1 MNEAQQIMGTV
12 TLTLSAPIQAHKEE
26 LTKLTLRRPT
36 PKECRDIG
44 GMPYSLGPGNKPQ
57 PRLDVAAEYIV
68 LCAAIPMSSVDQL
81 DLADFNKAVWSV
93 IGFFM
98 TSVAEASAS

>member
-1 MNEAQQIMGTV
+1 MNEAQEIMGAV
-12 TLTLSAPIQAHKEE
+12 TLPLSTPIQAHKNT

-44 GMPYSLGPGNKPQ
+44 GLPYSLGGGNRPQ
-57 PRLDVAAEYIV
+57 PLLNVAAEYIV
-68 LCAAIPMSSVDQL
+68 LCAGIPLSSVDQL

>member
-1 MNEAQQIMGTV
+1 MNEAQKIIGTV
-12 TLTLSAPIQAHKEE
+12 TLPLSAPIQAHKDTLIE
-26 LTKLTLRRPT
+26 LTLRRPT
-36 PKECRDIG
+36 PKECRDLG
-44 GMPYSLGPGNKPQ
+44 GLPYSLGSGNKPQ
-57 PRLDVAAEYIV
+57 PLLNVAAEYIV
-68 LCAAIPMSSVDQL
+68 LCAGIPLSSVDQL

>member
-1 MNEAQQIMGTV
+1 MNEAQEIMGAV

-26 LTKLTLRRPT
+26 LTVLTLRRPT

-44 GMPYSLGPGNKPQ
+44 GLPYSLGDGHKPQ
-57 PRLDVAAEYIV
+57 PRLDVATQYIV
-68 LCAAIPMSSVDQL
+68 LCAGIPMSSVDQL
-81 DLADFNKAVWSV
+81 DLADFNQAVWAV